1 MRGHI
6 GGRVISAVFG
16 LLPLPAKHRLSLLH
30 CWNLFC
36 WLLGPATLLPAT
48 AMLGVATAQASEPG
62 AVSVERPVAGDISA
76 WELGGF
82 IDAAYLQD
90 FNFPPNHSF
99 RSRSTTP
106 KVNELDLNMAGV
118 SFKKDAGS
126 TSRWGAELTVH
137 GGEDSKE
144 FGFANDTPNVG
155 SSDQLRHFG
164 RANMSYLAPVGSGLL
179 IQAGLFNSFIGY
191 ESLYSKDNANYTRA
205 WVSDF
210 SPYLMFGVNA
220 SYPITRHVTGTVF
233 VINGYA
239 HLAHANDLPS
249 YGAQLAWKGASRL
262 SLRQTIYYGPDQSS
276 TEMKFWRFFSDSIAR
291 WQDGP
296 ITVGFDYQIGT
307 ERLSASPD
315 NPRIFWTGASMP
327 IQWHVSGPWSVAVR
341 PEFYWDPDGRL
352 TGARQLVRA
361 VTTTLEHR
369 SSVLFGETILRLEY
383 RFDES
388 TGSQGGFYKEIDS
401 APGSLGLTPTQ
412 QLLIFSAVW
421 TFTTHL

>member
-30 CWNLFC
+30 CWNLFY
-36 WLLGPATLLPAT
+36 WILGPATLLPAT
-48 AMLGVATAQASEPG
+48 AMLGVATAQVSEPG

-262 SLRQTIYYGPDQSS
+262 SLRQTIYYGP
-276 TEMKFWRFFSDSIAR
+276 EVLAVFFRQHRKMAGWPHNR
-291 WQDGP
+291 RL
-296 ITVGFDYQIGT
+296 
-307 ERLSASPD
+307 RLSD
-315 NPRIFWTGASMP
+315 R
-327 IQWHVSGPWSVAVR
+327 H
-341 PEFYWDPDGRL
+341 
-352 TGARQLVRA
+352 
-361 VTTTLEHR
+361 
-369 SSVLFGETILRLEY
+369 
-383 RFDES
+383 
-388 TGSQGGFYKEIDS
+388 
-401 APGSLGLTPTQ
+401 
-412 QLLIFSAVW
+412 
-421 TFTTHL
+421 